1 MPVGTVKINKIMNKW
16 VSERVKERHWTCNL
30 LMSLWL
36 LPAAISVLFLGVG
49 VGIFAIEEN
58 LLFGLTIIA
67 FSVLVMG
74 SAYGLLFRNRIGS
87 LWTGAILLFTGLQI
101 VAFSMDVVRFYNDPK
116 YNDFGFRLSWV
127 PESIVF
133 SFVFSAIFLL
143 FLALIMLIR
152 KDGVSAWKNLE
163 RGGVVTKQ
171 GYEIAFTIIVCLT
184 LMIYIIVRP

>member
-1 MPVGTVKINKIMNKW
+1 MNKL

-36 LPAAISVLFLGVG
+36 LPTAISVLFLGVG
-49 VGIFAIEEN
+49 VGIFTIEEN

-101 VAFSMDVVRFYNDPK
+101 VAFSMDVDQFYNDSM
-116 YNDFGFRLSWV
+116 YNDFGFRLSYV
-127 PESIVF
+127 PKSIVF

-184 LMIYIIVRP
+184 LMIYIIVLPYT

>member
-1 MPVGTVKINKIMNKW
+1 MNKW

-36 LPAAISVLFLGVG
+36 LPAAILVLFLGVG
-49 VGIFAIEEN
+49 VGIFTIEEN
-58 LLFGLTIIA
+58 LLFFGLTIIA

-101 VAFSMDVVRFYNDPK
+101 VAFSMVVDQFYNDSM
-116 YNDFGFRLSWV
+116 YNDFGFRLSYV

-143 FLALIMLIR
+143 FLVLILLIR

-184 LMIYIIVRP
+184 LMIYIIVIP